1 MSHRYTLQIV
11 VGFGDKEK
19 RPKMI
24 SVSKNT
30 KFSEAEMKKHAHQYA
45 VDHQL
50 NPDTVGV
57 NQLEDGK
64 EMKGDHNH
72 YASSAKVNSKKT
84 GDKKEIEI
92 EIGKGAKVGTLNV
105 KENFFANLEEGM
117 NLEKLK
123 GASARDV
130 RNAFAANYVA
140 ALLFL
145 KLQDLSGLKLI
156 NDHGHSNLTKFSSTM
171 SDLNF
176 WGRALFYSNDA
187 DVKSRMKEDE
197 AKVLSKAA
205 AKVSAA
211 RVQKIMKVPLT
222 APDAVNWNEALG
234 AILLLQYTF
243 TLQSSYFNG
252 IIRTLHKWE
261 SVSASAKQKAIND
274 ALMFMMQSDSSSCLI
289 PHLRKLSNLVSIAPI
304 NAVAQRIVS
313 FAKLNETDAGGAV
326 STGAV
331 ASGSNAIVTPN
342 SANSQTGHPDTS
354 QNLNNDLGGLYRLK
368 KMATN
373 QLTKKG
379 RFTIRNGKLIKKK
392 VKEFAPKKF
401 TAPEFLHPTKKKE
414 DSQGE
419 KDAV

>member
-1 MSHRYTLQIV
+1 MSERAHRLQNTSGPAKVGDEVNYENKTWIV
-11 VGFGDKEK
+11 VEVGDDGGMTLAPHLQS
-19 RPKMI
+19 R
-24 SVSKNT
+24 T
-30 KFSEAEMKKHAHQYA
+30 SEQELTPTQAKKVKVLTRYS
-45 VDHQL
+45 
-50 NPDTVGV
+50 
-57 NQLEDGK
+57 
-64 EMKGDHNH
+64 
-72 YASSAKVNSKKT
+72 AS
-84 GDKKEIEI
+84 DKKQIEI

-105 KENFFANLEEGM
+105 KENFLASLEESM
-117 NLEKLK
+117 NLGKLK
-123 GASARDV
+123 GASAVDV
-130 RNAFAANYVA
+130 RNAFAANYVT
-140 ALLFL
+140 ALLLL
-145 KLQDLSGLKLI
+145 KLQDLKGLMLI
-156 NDHGHSNLTKFSSTM
+156 NDHGHSKLTKFSSTM
-171 SDLNF
+171 SELNF
-176 WGRALFYSNDA
+176 WGRALFYSSDA
-187 DVKSRMKEDE
+187 DVKSRMKDGE
-197 AKVLSKAA
+197 AQILAKDAKKVAA
-205 AKVSAA
+205 S
-211 RVQKIMKVPLT
+211 RIQKIMKVPLT
-222 APDAVNWNEALG
+222 APDAVNWNEAIG
-234 AILLLQYTF
+234 AILLLQHTF
-243 TLQSSYFNG
+243 GLQSSYFSG
-252 IIRTLHKWE
+252 IIRTLYKWDST
-261 SVSASAKQKAIND
+261 SVAGKQKAIND
-274 ALMFMMQSDSSSCLI
+274 ALMFMMQSDPSSCLI
-289 PHLRKLSNLVSIAPI
+289 PHLRKLSNLISIAPI